1 MEAMS
6 IQLEIPLFGFLFFFF
21 FFNTPFMSV
30 VEALWDFFP
39 LQSPFEALSMPRILH
54 LWECVHLLT
63 QIKWVCNCMLIFFFI
78 DIVVDITLSVF
89 QMNFKYSALT
99 PTFVTW
105 IYLFSVNTKSVTAKW
120 FKEFYVKIRMKFD

>member
-6 IQLEIPLFGFLFFFF
+6 IQLEIPLFGF

-39 LQSPFEALSMPRILH
+39 FQSPFEALSMPRILRSC
-54 LWECVHLLT
+54 ECVHLLT
-63 QIKWVCNCMLIFFFI
+63 QIKCVCTCMLIFFFI
-78 DIVVDITLSVF
+78 DLVVDITLSVF

-99 PTFVTW
+99 PTSVTW

-120 FKEFYVKIRMKFD
+120 FKEFYVKIRMNFD